1 MKFYISIHDDD
12 KLEINEEFSV
22 SINPGSL
29 PDRVTRGSPEI
40 TRIIIVNDDGESMIV
55 LITISVSI

>member
-12 KLEINEEFSV
+12 KLEINEEFSI

-29 PDRVTRGSPEI
+29 PDRVNRGDPEI
-40 TRIIIVNDDGESMIV
+40 TRIIIVNDDGELMII
-55 LITISVSI
+55 LITISVPI